1 MCVWGGGGG
10 GGGGRIIEVVRD
22 LHMPGLPSFFLN
34 FLHQIKIGRCST
46 KKKQVHVHTTSQ
58 TIILHQNQTTTK
70 SR

>member
-1 MCVWGGGGG
+1 MCVCVCVGGGGG
-10 GGGGRIIEVVRD
+10 GGGGSE
-22 LHMPGLPSFFLN
+22 GLAYAWFAILFFN

-58 TIILHQNQTTTK
+58 TIILHQKQTTTK